1 MPKDHSQK
9 AKKAKPSKP
18 SMVALDE
25 RIFGIF
31 IHSADT
37 LNLNLHVSHPVV
49 CVILIDLET
58 GKQVDKPENAKHV
71 TSFYDEENVKEI
83 LPMMTQPCS
92 FKTSK
97 SLVPKW
103 DELILFNVD
112 FSHLESLR
120 SHLGVFFVIRD
131 FVTMSLANNQAK
143 YKSGWIDVA
152 WAFLVPFPEG
162 YPPNVG
168 KKLRL
173 QLFQGGSTRGSEPL
187 SHTLWTWWK
196 KRRHLKYPSTL
207 FVTVQSMK
215 PPEANLESDPET
227 MEGQKEASKTREG
240 VLNVP
245 AWSRHR
251 GQTCEIPKA
260 KEVSI
265 EAPDDSEVSC
275 MRFSRSGRALAVAF
289 TRVNGSSTIHVFHV
303 PSWQFIKIIGSHP
316 GTIYELDWDLDDTE
330 IVSASADRTAGVWSI
345 HKGTR
350 KLLEHPSFVYCARF
364 HPNSP
369 NVVIS
374 GCYDKVIRVWIRN
387 QDSKFL
393 LAEELISHNSF
404 ISALELDP
412 DGQNLFSGDD
422 EGFIRIWEVYGA
434 QNIESDNR
442 ISIRMKKEIQ
452 LPEFRGYRIQ
462 SLQMHPGGRRLLVH
476 SSSFTSSLLMIDTKL
491 SSVMQSFGFESG
503 RRDKSD
509 CSVSPCGSF
518 VFASSLNTGVIVF
531 DTDTAN
537 EKHRYE
543 MDDIKPKSI
552 TFHPFDNFLI
562 VYGQIGEARS
572 ILVFKA

>member
-1 MPKDHSQK
+1 
-9 AKKAKPSKP
+9 
-18 SMVALDE
+18 
-25 RIFGIF
+25 
-31 IHSADT
+31 
-37 LNLNLHVSHPVV
+37 
-49 CVILIDLET
+49 
-58 GKQVDKPENAKHV
+58 
-71 TSFYDEENVKEI
+71 
-83 LPMMTQPCS
+83 MMTQPCS

-120 SHLGVFFVIRD
+120 SNLGVFFVIRD
-131 FVTMSLANNQAK
+131 FVTMSLANNQSK

-162 YPPNVG
+162 YPPNIG

-196 KRRHLKYPSTL
+196 KRRGLKYPSTL
-207 FVTVQSMK
+207 YVTVQSMK
-215 PPEANLESDPET
+215 PPEAHPESEQET
-227 MEGQKEASKTREG
+227 IIEGQTESGTKREG

-245 AWSRHR
+245 SWSRHR
-251 GQTCEIPKA
+251 GQTCEIPKT

-275 MRFSRSGRALAVAF
+275 MRFSQSGRALGVAF
-289 TRVNGSSTIHVFHV
+289 TRDNGSSAIHVFHV
-303 PSWQFIKIIGSHP
+303 PSWQFLKVIGSHP

-330 IVSASADRTAGVWSI
+330 IVSASADRTASVWSI

-350 KLLEHPSFVYCARF
+350 KVLEHPSFVYCARF

-369 NVVIS
+369 NVVIT
-374 GCYDKVIRVWIRN
+374 GCYDKVIRVWIRDP
-387 QDSKFL
+387 DSKFH
-393 LAEELISHNSF
+393 LADELISHNAF

-422 EGFIRIWEVYGA
+422 EGVIRIWEVYGA
-434 QNIESDNR
+434 QNIESNHR

-452 LPEFRGYRIQ
+452 LPEFRGYRIR

-476 SSSFTSSLLMIDTKL
+476 SASFTSSLLMIDTKL
-491 SSVMQSFGFESG
+491 SSVMQSFAFECG

-509 CSVSPCGSF
+509 CSISPCGSF
-518 VFASSLNTGVIVF
+518 VFAGSVNSGVTVF
-531 DTDTAN
+531 DTDTGN
-537 EKHRYE
+537 EKHRRQWWNMCLLNE
-543 MDDIKPKSI
+543 IFRHKVHWNTCSAMSNN
-552 TFHPFDNFLI
+552 TTTLWLI
-562 VYGQIGEARS
+562 LNLKMWI
-572 ILVFKA
+572 